1 MSWRLDPTESGLL
14 IIDVQERLTPVIWE
28 SSRMVKAVVSAVS
41 VARLFGLPIF
51 LTEQVPSKLGATVA
65 PIRKALG
72 EDAASARVKSV
83 ISAAP
88 SFEQGELPPTILA
101 VGIETH
107 VCVRQTVFDLCE
119 RGHAVRVLADA
130 VSSRAELDH
139 RLALHEMRENAG
151 ARITTVETFAW
162 ELLDRA
168 EGDTFKALLAV
179 LK

>member
-1 MSWRLDPTESGLL
+1 MGWRLDPKQTGLL

-28 SSRMVKAVVSAVS
+28 SARMVKAVVSAVA
-41 VARLFGLPIF
+41 VARLFGLPVF
-51 LTEQVPSKLGATVA
+51 LTEQVPAKLGPTVGPICAAFGENA
-65 PIRKALG
+65 P
-72 EDAASARVKSV
+72 AARTKSV

-88 SFEQGELPPTILA
+88 CFGPGELPATILA

-107 VCVRQTVFDLCE
+107 VCVRQTVFDLRE

-139 RLALHEMRENAG
+139 RLALHEMRETAG
-151 ARITTVETFAW
+151 ARVSTVETVAW
-162 ELLDRA
+162 ELLERA
-168 EGDTFKALLAV
+168 EGETFKALLAL